1 VRTVGVMGDNRVHG
15 EAVSIR
21 MVESSDAMSATAM
34 SPPPE
39 LLRRIAE
46 RVTRELSSQVTRV
59 LYDVT
64 DKPPAT
70 IEWE

>member
-1 VRTVGVMGDNRVHG
+1 VGVQGDNRVRG
-15 EAVSIR
+15 EAVSVRI
-21 MVESSDAMSATAM
+21 VESSDAMTATAM
-34 SPPPE
+34 GVPIT
-39 LLRRIAE
+39 LLRTIAE
-46 RVTRELSSQVTRV
+46 RITRELSGKVVRV